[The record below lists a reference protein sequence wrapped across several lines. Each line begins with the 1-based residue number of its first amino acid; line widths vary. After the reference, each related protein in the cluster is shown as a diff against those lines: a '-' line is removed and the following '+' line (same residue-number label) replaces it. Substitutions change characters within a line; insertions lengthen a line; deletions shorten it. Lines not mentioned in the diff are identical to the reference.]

1 MFRVSNSQLSFSC
14 ENAFCTT
21 SFFLNKRF
29 ITRWDLT
36 QRITRKEK
44 ESCYSQIRERSTI
57 ADDGIS
63 VGDGISVQGV
73 CEILYPFLARIVFTF
88 FNKIYTLILY
98 SLIYSLKRTLCFLY
112 TFSVPTSTA
121 QSTWKTCIKTYKF
134 NAVYDKFSPNNLFNF
149 MWPIFLLPI
158 SCNRSISHPQWI
170 IFVWTVKR

>member
-98 SLIYSLKRTLCFLY
+98 SLIYSPKRTKRNRVIGKRAALLLVLVPL
-112 TFSVPTSTA
+112 FSLHVL
-121 QSTWKTCIKTYKF
+121 
-134 NAVYDKFSPNNLFNF
+134 SPNINGPVYMEDLHKNLQVQRGLRQ
-149 MWPIFLLPI
+149 IF
-158 SCNRSISHPQWI
+158 
-170 IFVWTVKR
+170 TK